1 MKNKLAYLLLITLA
15 ILVIAIGG
23 WFIYKYITMSKS
35 DTTNG
40 IIDVDTSADEEIPVV
55 LPEKEV
61 QIFKGTDRPIAV
73 MIDNHTG
80 AWPQAN
86 LNKAYLVYEIVV
98 EGGETRLMALFKDQ
112 DLEKIGPVRSSR
124 HYFLDYALENDA
136 IYVHHGWSPQAESD
150 IPKLGVDN
158 INGIQESS
166 KDFWRVKDKSSPHN
180 MFTSTESILKIAQRK
195 EYEKTS
201 EQKSV
206 LNYVAEEFNL
216 TDKYQIKLE
225 TDQELEDD
233 ETEDGEVDIIDA
245 FKEAN
250 ATKTTAI
257 AAKSVTIPHST
268 LQTVKYE
275 YNEETKTYTR
285 YARKRLQTDY
295 ITGEAVTTK
304 NIIITMCDN
313 YTLTDS
319 ENKGRQ
325 GLKNIG
331 TFDGYYITNGNAIP
345 IKCTKTARD
354 EQTIY
359 KDLDGNEIEVN
370 DGNTFI
376 NICPTDAEIVIE

>member
-1 MKNKLAYLLLITLA
+1 MKNKKASNSLKLIIIFMLFMIVAGVLIGYNYLTRENAKEISET
-15 ILVIAIGG
+15 IDPGSKDDTLVI
-23 WFIYKYITMSKS
+23 T
-35 DTTNG
+35 
-40 IIDVDTSADEEIPVV
+40 
-55 LPEKEV
+55 EKEI
-61 QIFKGTDRPIAV
+61 QIFNGTDRAIAV
-73 MIDNHTG
+73 MIDNHSG

-98 EGGETRLMALFKDQ
+98 EGGETRLMALFKGQ

-150 IPKLGVDN
+150 ISTLGVNN
-158 INGIQESS
+158 INGISESS
-166 KDFWRVKDKSSPHN
+166 SDFWRVKDKSSPHN
-180 MFTSTESILKIAQRK
+180 LFTSTESILKIAEKKGYKTTSSK
-195 EYEKTS
+195 E
-201 EQKSV
+201 SV
-206 LNYVAEEFNL
+206 LNYVAYEFDL
-216 TDKYQIKLE
+216 GDKYKIEKN
-225 TDQELEDD
+225 EDEVTSAENTID
-233 ETEDGEVDIIDA
+233 EGTIAIT
-245 FKEAN
+245 
-250 ATKTTAI
+250 AT
-257 AAKSVTIPHST
+257 SVTIPHST

-285 YARKRLQTDY
+285 YARKKLQTDY
-295 ITGEAVTTK
+295 ITGEPVTTK

-331 TFDGYYITNGNAIP
+331 TFDGYYITNGKAIP

-354 EQTIY
+354 QQTVY
-359 KDLDGNEIEVN
+359 KDLEGNEINVN